1 MCMNRKT
8 VLFLVVAALLIFG
21 GSTMVLSHCEIPC
34 GIYNDPMRL
43 DMMAEDIKTIEKSMN
58 QITQLSADKDK
69 DYNQLIR
76 WVNNKEHHSDQLSD
90 IVTQYFM
97 KQRIKPVDKTEKK
110 AYEEYIN
117 KLTLL
122 HAMMVYS
129 MKCKQTTDLE
139 YVEKLRSCLTEF
151 RTAYLGISAHEHN

>member
-1 MCMNRKT
+1 MNRKI
-8 VLFLVVAALLIFG
+8 VSFLVVAALLTLG

-43 DMMAEDIKTIEKSMN
+43 DTMAEHVKTIEKSMN
-58 QITQLSADKDK
+58 QLKQLSEEKDK
-69 DYNQLIR
+69 NYNQLIR
-76 WVNNKEHHSDQLSD
+76 WVKNKEHHSDRLSD

-97 KQRIKPVDKTEKK
+97 KQRIKPVGRDEKK

-129 MKCKQTTDLE
+129 MKGKQTTDLE
-139 YVEKLRSCLTEF
+139 YVEKLQSYITEF
-151 RTAYLGISAHEHN
+151 RTAYLDINAHKHN